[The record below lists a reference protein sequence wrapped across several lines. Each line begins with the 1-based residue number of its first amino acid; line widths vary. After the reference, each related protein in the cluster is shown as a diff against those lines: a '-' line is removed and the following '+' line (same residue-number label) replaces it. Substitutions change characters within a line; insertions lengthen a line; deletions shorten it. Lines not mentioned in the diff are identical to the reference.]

1 MSNSSTTSTQQSS
14 ELPEITKELLIN
26 LGGWD
31 LFKEARSLVQG
42 NIVKEVVW
50 DEPILKG
57 KLRSGAGIYHPRI
70 DLTRPN
76 VPTSECNC
84 RKGQYG
90 MSCVHSVTLAL
101 HVMQTNKAKEQ
112 EAEEKEIVESA
123 VPIKSFKVSPNGKP
137 FFLRFLL
144 PPNIAQA
151 APRDAIAV
159 RIQAYQGNEYGPP
172 EKFKGPFALSNAQE
186 IVSALLEN
194 WSGGKV
200 PAFLQLDR
208 QKLTQLIA
216 ILAGE
221 PAFAWVKT
229 PLDPIAWEGTLLP
242 GVSEHLQTSAT
253 KAPETPPPAPKP
265 EPKRREPKVES
276 KSSGSVPQVE
286 GSPHY
291 LAIQLPSRNSYGYDE
306 LLDLLKLWGFRLEP
320 SNRRWWLRDRF
331 KTLKFLS
338 QHWEDLEKNYGANF
352 TDGFQKRM
360 ANVQRVKPTTKV
372 TKTKNGEFDLELQL
386 KAGNLDDTRIHQALI
401 SNSGFIED
409 EESESVYLFD
419 EKLLEPLKEAQ
430 QRLTNEP
437 DRDIAPRVKVRLR
450 SADLHNAEEVLE
462 ILPEHFKPPAEWKA
476 RSAALRDMSQ
486 LQQAPVSPELDEMLR
501 NYQRIGVA
509 WLWHLYQ
516 QQIGGILADEM
527 GLGKTVQAL
536 AFLQSIRNQPTKNEE
551 QGTKPQEPFLVICP
565 ASLGENWRRE
575 AARFVPDFKVLVHK
589 GAKRTKKV
597 AELDAYDLIII
608 SYPLMARDLDLFRQI
623 EFACIIG
630 DEGQHIKNPK
640 SQVAKA
646 MFALHGKGRFLLT
659 GTPIENSLGDL
670 RSLFQ
675 FLMPGY
681 LAKIPQGLKPDERK
695 WFGQRHLSQAA
706 PYILRRS
713 KTLVAPELPE
723 VIEQVLYCDMG
734 DAQKSLYHQVHKQ
747 TEQDM
752 DKLAGGGAN
761 EARMRM
767 AVFAQLLKLRQV
779 CAEPRLLDDK
789 LTEADSAK
797 LEAFLEILE
806 DALSEGHRILVFSQ
820 FVQVLKKIR
829 ESLDE
834 RDLRYCYL
842 DGQSKDRMAQVDRF
856 QQDEDIPVFL
866 ISLKAGGTG
875 LNLTGANMVVH
886 FDPWWNPAAE
896 AQATA
901 RAHRIGQE
909 RKVTSIKLI
918 AANTIEERV
927 LHLQKEKAQLL
938 GDLLD
943 QSGELTSKVGFAD
956 LQDLLSA

>member
-1 MSNSSTTSTQQSS
+1 MSNSLPTSIQQSPGF
-14 ELPEITKELLIN
+14 PEITKDLLID

-31 LFKEARSLVQG
+31 LFKEAKSLVQG
-42 NIVKEVVW
+42 KIVKEAVW
-50 DEPILKG
+50 EPPILKG

-70 DLTRPN
+70 DLKRPN

-90 MSCVHSVTLAL
+90 MACVHAVTLAF
-101 HVMQTNKAKEQ
+101 HVMLENQAKVLQ
-112 EAEEKEIVESA
+112 KEEKEILQSA

-144 PPNIAQA
+144 PPNLAQV
-151 APRDAIAV
+151 APRDAIAL
-159 RIQAYQGNEYGPP
+159 RIQAYQGNQYGPP
-172 EKFKGPFALSNAQE
+172 EKFKGPFALSNSQE
-186 IVSALLEN
+186 IVAALLES

-229 PLDPIAWEGTLLP
+229 PLEPIPWDGLHLP
-242 GVSEHLQTSAT
+242 GVSEFLQLE
-253 KAPETPPPAPKP
+253 KLVAPEVPQKTVAKTERT
-265 EPKRREPKVES
+265 EPRVPVRS
-276 KSSGSVPQVE
+276 TGSVPQVE

-291 LAIQLPSRNSYGYDE
+291 LAIQLPSKDSYGYDD

-320 SNRRWWLRDRF
+320 SNRQWWLRDRF

-338 QHWEDLEKNYGANF
+338 QHWDQLENEFGSNF
-352 TDGFQKRM
+352 SDGFHQRM
-360 ANVQRVKPTTKV
+360 ANVQRVKPRTKV
-372 TKTKNGEFDLELQL
+372 TKTRNGEFDLELQL

-401 SNSGFIED
+401 SNSGFVED
-409 EESESVYLFD
+409 EESEAIYLFD
-419 EKLLEPLKEAQ
+419 EKLLEPLKLAQ
-430 QRLTNEP
+430 QTLTNEP

-450 SADLHNAEEVLE
+450 SADLHNAEEVLDT
-462 ILPEHFKPPAEWKA
+462 LPEHFKPPEEWKL
-476 RSAALRDMSQ
+476 RSAALKDMSQ
-486 LQQAPVSPELDEMLR
+486 LQQAPVSSELDAMLR

-516 QQIGGILADEM
+516 QRIGGILADEM

-536 AFLQSIRNQPTKNEE
+536 AFLQSIRNQQTKNEDP
-551 QGTKPQEPFLVICP
+551 GTKNPEPFLVVCP
-565 ASLGENWRRE
+565 ASLCENWRRE
-575 AARFVPDFKVLVHK
+575 AARFVPEFKVLVQK
-589 GAKRTKKV
+589 GTKRTEKV
-597 AELDAYDLIII
+597 TELEAFDLIIL
-608 SYPLMARDLDLFRQI
+608 SYPLLVRDLDLMRQI
-623 EFACIIG
+623 DYACIIG

-646 MFALHGKGRFLLT
+646 MFALRAEGRFLLT

-681 LAKIPQGLKPDERK
+681 LARIPQGLKPEDRK

-713 KTLVAPELPE
+713 KSLVAPELPE
-723 VIEQVLYCDMG
+723 VIEQVLYCEMG
-734 DAQKSLYHQVHKQ
+734 DAQKSLYNQVHKQ

-752 DKLAGGGAN
+752 DKLADKGAN

-767 AVFAQLLKLRQV
+767 AVFAQILKLRQV

-789 LTEADSAK
+789 LKESDSAK
-797 LEAFLEILE
+797 LEAFLEILD

-820 FVQVLKKIR
+820 FVQVLKKIQ
-829 ESLDE
+829 ESLEE

-875 LNLTGANMVVH
+875 LNLTGANMVIH

-927 LHLQKEKAQLL
+927 LHLQRVKQQII
-938 GDLLD
+938 GDLFD
-943 QSGELTSKVGFAD
+943 QSDQLTAKVGFAD
-956 LQDLLSA
+956 LQDLLSS

>member
-1 MSNSSTTSTQQSS
+1 MNNSSATSTQQSA
-14 ELPEITKELLIN
+14 EVPEITKDLLID
-26 LGGWD
+26 LGGWE
-31 LFKEARSLVQG
+31 LFKEAKSQVQTG
-42 NIVKEVVW
+42 IVKEYEW
-50 DEPILKG
+50 KAPYLCG
-57 KLRSGAGIYHPRI
+57 KLRSRAGIYRPRI
-70 DLTRPN
+70 DLRRPN
-76 VPTSECNC
+76 VPSTECNC
-84 RKGQYG
+84 RKGQLG
-90 MSCVHSVTLAL
+90 MACAHAVTLAF
-101 HVMQTNKAKEQ
+101 HVMLDQNKVEASPESEQQ
-112 EAEEKEIVESA
+112 EAPPLTLKT
-123 VPIKSFKVSPNGKP
+123 FQLSPDGKP
-137 FFLRFLL
+137 LFLRFLL
-144 PPNIAQA
+144 PPNLAQV

-159 RIQAYQGNEYGPP
+159 RVEAHQGKESGPA
-172 EKFKGPFALSNAQE
+172 EKFKGTYCLSNAQE
-186 IVSALLEN
+186 IAAALLES

-200 PAFLQLDR
+200 PPFVQLDR
-208 QKLTQLIA
+208 QKLGQLVG

-229 PLDPIAWEGTLLP
+229 PRESIAWEGSVLP
-242 GVSEHLQTSAT
+242 GVSEHVQVA
-253 KAPETPPPAPKP
+253 KPKPVETPPEPAPAPK
-265 EPKRREPKVES
+265 RRVREVQ
-276 KSSGSVPQVE
+276 SSRAGSAVRVE

-291 LAIQLPSRNSYGYDE
+291 LAIQLPSRDSIGYDE
-306 LLDLLKLWGFRLEP
+306 ILDLLKLWGFRLEP
-320 SNRRWWLRDRF
+320 SNRMWWLRDRF
-331 KTLKFLS
+331 KSLKFLS
-338 QHWEDLEKNYGANF
+338 QHWDDLENKFAADF
-352 TDGFQKRM
+352 SEGFQKRM
-360 ANVQRVKPTTKV
+360 ANVQRVRPKTTV
-372 TKTKNGEFDLELQL
+372 TKTRSGEYDLELQL
-386 KAGNLDDTRIHQALI
+386 QAGDLDETTIHQALI
-401 SNSGFIED
+401 SSSGFVED
-409 EESESVYLFD
+409 EDSEAIYLFD
-419 EKLLEPLKEAQ
+419 EKLMEPLKQAQ
-430 QRLTNEP
+430 QTLTNEP

-462 ILPEHFKPPAEWKA
+462 SLPDHFKPPEEWKR

-486 LQQAPVSPELDEMLR
+486 LQQAPVSKELDDQLR

-516 QQIGGILADEM
+516 QGIGAILADEM

-536 AFLQSIRNQPTKNEE
+536 AFLQALQNHKTKNEE
-551 QGTKPQEPFLVICP
+551 QRTKNQEPFLVVCP
-565 ASLGENWRRE
+565 ASLCENWRRE
-575 AARFVPDFKVLVHK
+575 AVRFVPEFKVLVHK

-597 AELDAYDLIII
+597 TDLEAYDLIIV
-608 SYPLMARDLDLFRQI
+608 SYPLLARDLDLLRLLDYT
-623 EFACIIG
+623 CVIG

-646 MFALHGKGRFLLT
+646 MFALKAEGRFLLT
-659 GTPIENSLGDL
+659 GTPVENSLGDL

-681 LAKIPQGLKPDERK
+681 LAKIPPGLKPDERK

-734 DAQKSLYHQVHKQ
+734 DAQKTLYHNVHKQ

-767 AVFAQLLKLRQV
+767 AVFAQILKLRQV

-797 LEAFLEILE
+797 LDAFLEILD

-842 DGQSKDRMAQVDRF
+842 DGQSRDRMAQVDRF
-856 QQDEDIPVFL
+856 QQDDDIPVFL

-875 LNLTGANMVVH
+875 LNLTGANMVIH

-927 LHLQKEKAQLL
+927 LHLQREKQQII
-938 GDLLD
+938 GDLFD
-943 QSGELTSKVGFAD
+943 QSDQLTAKVGFAD
-956 LQDLLSA
+956 LQDLLS

>member
-1 MSNSSTTSTQQSS
+1 MNNLDNTSTQQSS
-14 ELPEITKELLIN
+14 EMPEITKDLLVD

-42 NIVKEVVW
+42 KIVKEVEW
-50 DEPILKG
+50 NPPILRG

-70 DLTRPN
+70 NLARPN
-76 VPTSECNC
+76 VPTIECNC

-90 MSCVHSVTLAL
+90 MACVHAVTLAY
-101 HVMQTNKAKEQ
+101 HVMEMNQAKEV
-112 EAEEKEIVESA
+112 EEEESPA
-123 VPIKSFKVSPNGKP
+123 AQPALELKSFQLSPDGKP
-137 FFLRFLL
+137 LFLRFLL
-144 PPNIAQA
+144 PPNLAQV

-159 RIQAYQGNEYGPP
+159 RVEAYQGKESGPP
-172 EKFKGPFALSNAQE
+172 EKFKGTYCLSNAQE
-186 IVSALLEN
+186 ISAALLES

-200 PAFLQLDR
+200 PAFVQLDR
-208 QKLTQLIA
+208 QKLAQLVA
-216 ILAGE
+216 VLTGE

-229 PLDPIAWEGTLLP
+229 PKEPIAWEGSVLP
-242 GVSEHLQTSAT
+242 GVSDHILVEKPKSE
-253 KAPETPPPAPKP
+253 APLSDPAPAPK
-265 EPKRREPKVES
+265 RRGREAQS
-276 KSSGSVPQVE
+276 SRSGSAVKVE

-291 LAIQLPSRNSYGYDE
+291 LAIQLPSRDSLGYDE
-306 LLDLLKLWGFRLEP
+306 VLDLLKLWGFRLEP
-320 SNRRWWLRDRF
+320 SNRMWWLRDRF

-338 QHWEDLEKNYGANF
+338 QHWDDLENKFAADF
-352 TDGFQKRM
+352 SEGFQKRM
-360 ANVQRVKPTTKV
+360 ANVQRVRPTTTV
-372 TKTKNGEFDLELQL
+372 TQTRNGEYDLELQL
-386 KAGNLDDTRIHQALI
+386 QAGNLDDTTIHQALI
-401 SNSGFIED
+401 SSSGFVED
-409 EESESVYLFD
+409 EDNKAIYLFD
-419 EKLLEPLKEAQ
+419 EKLIEPLKQAQ
-430 QRLTNEP
+430 QTLTNEP

-462 ILPEHFKPPAEWKA
+462 SLPEHFQPPEEWKR

-486 LQQAPVSPELDEMLR
+486 LQQAPVSAELDNQLR

-516 QQIGGILADEM
+516 QGIGAILADEM

-536 AFLQSIRNQPTKNEE
+536 AFLQALQTHKTKNQEPR
-551 QGTKPQEPFLVICP
+551 TKNQEPFLVVCP

-589 GAKRTKKV
+589 GAKRSRKV
-597 AELDAYDLIII
+597 EDLEQYDLIIV
-608 SYPLMARDLDLFRQI
+608 SYPLLARDLDLLRLLDYT
-623 EFACIIG
+623 CIIG

-646 MFALHGKGRFLLT
+646 MFALKAEGRFLLT
-659 GTPIENSLGDL
+659 GTPVENSLGDL

-681 LAKIPQGLKPDERK
+681 LAKIPQGLKPEERK

-713 KTLVAPELPE
+713 KSLVAPELPE

-734 DAQKSLYHQVHKQ
+734 DAQKALYHSAHKQ

-752 DKLAGGGAN
+752 DKLADGGAN
-761 EARMRM
+761 EARMRT
-767 AVFAQLLKLRQV
+767 AVFAQILKLRQV
-779 CAEPRLLDDK
+779 CAEPRLLDEK

-797 LEAFLEILE
+797 LDAFLEILE
-806 DALSEGHRILVFSQ
+806 DALAEGHRLLVFSQ
-820 FVQVLKKIR
+820 FVQVLTKIR
-829 ESLDE
+829 EALDE
-834 RDLRYCYL
+834 RDLRYSYL

-875 LNLTGANMVVH
+875 LNLTGANMVIH

-927 LHLQKEKAQLL
+927 LHLQREKQQIL
-938 GDLLD
+938 GDLFD
-943 QSGELTSKVGFAD
+943 QSDQLTAKVGFAD
-956 LQDLLSA
+956 LQDLLSS

>member
-1 MSNSSTTSTQQSS
+1 MSNSSPTSTQQSS
-14 ELPEITKELLIN
+14 EFPEITKEQLIN

-42 NIVKEVVW
+42 KIVKEVIW
-50 DEPILKG
+50 NEPILRG
-57 KLRSGAGIYHPRI
+57 KLRSGAGNYHPRI
-70 DLTRPN
+70 DLNRPS

-90 MSCVHSVTLAL
+90 MACVHAVTLAL
-101 HVMQTNKAKEQ
+101 HVMESNKAKIQQ
-112 EAEEKEIVESA
+112 EEEKKIIQSA
-123 VPIKSFKVSPNGKP
+123 VPIQSFKVSPSGKP

-144 PPNIAQA
+144 PPNLAQV

-159 RIQAYQGNEYGPP
+159 RIQAYQGNQYGPP

-186 IVSALLEN
+186 IVAALLES
-194 WSGGKV
+194 WAGGKV

-208 QKLTQLIA
+208 QKLTQLVA

-229 PLDPIAWEGTLLP
+229 PLEPIPWEGLHLN
-242 GVSEHLQTSAT
+242 GVSEHIQAAKVAPPELPQKTVAKT
-253 KAPETPPPAPKP
+253 EHPKPKAPP
-265 EPKRREPKVES
+265 R
-276 KSSGSVPQVE
+276 SSGSVPQVE

-291 LAIQLPSRNSYGYDE
+291 LAIQLPSRDSYGYDD

-320 SNRRWWLRDRF
+320 SNRRWWLRDRL

-338 QHWEDLEKNYGANF
+338 QHWEDLEKNYAANF
-352 TDGFQKRM
+352 TEGFQKRM
-360 ANVQRVKPTTKV
+360 TNVQRVKPTTKV

-386 KAGNLDDTRIHQALI
+386 KAGNLDDMKVHQALI
-401 SNSGFIED
+401 SNFGFVED
-409 EESESVYLFD
+409 EDSESVYLFD
-419 EKLLEPLKEAQ
+419 EKLLDPLKEAQ
-430 QRLTNEP
+430 QTLTNEP

-462 ILPEHFKPPAEWKA
+462 TLPEHFKPPQEWKL
-476 RSAALRDMSQ
+476 RSAALKDMSQ
-486 LQQAPVSPELDEMLR
+486 LQQAPVSSKLDELLR

-536 AFLQSIRNQPTKNEE
+536 AFLQSICNHKNEE
-551 QGTKPQEPFLVICP
+551 EKTKEPFLVVCP
-565 ASLGENWRRE
+565 ASLCENWKRE

-597 AELDAYDLIII
+597 TELETFDLIIL
-608 SYPLMARDLDLFRQI
+608 SYPLLARDLDLMRQI
-623 EFACIIG
+623 DYTCIIG

-646 MFALHGKGRFLLT
+646 MFALRAEGRFLLT

-734 DAQKSLYHQVHKQ
+734 EAQKSLYNQVHKQ

-752 DKLAGGGAN
+752 DKLADKGAN

-767 AVFAQLLKLRQV
+767 AVFAQILKLRQV

-789 LTEADSAK
+789 LKESDSAK
-797 LEAFLEILE
+797 LEAFLEILD

-820 FVQVLKKIR
+820 FVQVLKKIQ
-829 ESLDE
+829 ESLEE

-842 DGQSKDRMAQVDRF
+842 DGQSNDRMAQVDRF

-875 LNLTGANMVVH
+875 LNLTGANMVIH

-927 LHLQKEKAQLL
+927 LHLQREKQQII
-938 GDLLD
+938 GDLFD
-943 QSGELTSKVGFAD
+943 QSDQLTAKVGFAD
-956 LQDLLSA
+956 LQDLLSIQ